1 MRGERPLLR
10 FALTVLALLPACFV
24 AWYFFGAF
32 AAAPAVLIAKPVLTG
47 WLPELIDTVYLQG
60 TDLMVMSTLGEVD
73 GQFMSAA
80 AAGNQLGYPIDTRI
94 LSYSLPFFCA
104 LFFATP
110 RDGGWS
116 ELAWSIIALWLLMAV
131 GLIATALK
139 NLMLGLGTRFLDS
152 SGVPPSDAIA
162 LSYQFSTLMVPT
174 LAPVLLWAYT
184 SRDSDA
190 FRALLPAAL
199 RTELN
204 P

>member
-32 AAAPAVLIAKPVLTG
+32 AAAPAVLIAKPVLTS

-104 LFFATP
+104 LFFAIFK
-110 RDGGWS
+110 
-116 ELAWSIIALWLLMAV
+116 L
-131 GLIATALK
+131 
-139 NLMLGLGTRFLDS
+139 
-152 SGVPPSDAIA
+152 
-162 LSYQFSTLMVPT
+162 
-174 LAPVLLWAYT
+174 
-184 SRDSDA
+184 
-190 FRALLPAAL
+190 
-199 RTELN
+199 
-204 P
+204 